1 MNCLSSGAIVRI
13 GGVQK
18 RADGVAGAK
27 YSHFLLMRSLFFAKL
42 SCDLLEWNFECV
54 KLFL

>member
-18 RADGVAGAK
+18 RADGVADAK
-27 YSHFLLMRSLFFAKL
+27 YSLFLLMGSLFFAKL
-42 SCDLLEWNFECV
+42 SCDLLEWNF
-54 KLFL
+54 